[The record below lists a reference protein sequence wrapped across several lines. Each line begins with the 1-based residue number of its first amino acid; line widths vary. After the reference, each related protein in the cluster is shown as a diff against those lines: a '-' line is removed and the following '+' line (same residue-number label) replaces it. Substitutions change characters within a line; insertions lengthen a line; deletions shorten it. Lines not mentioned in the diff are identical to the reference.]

1 MPRKTKLI
9 LAGSLGVIAV
19 IALLIAV
26 EMLVRSAFQPGV
38 VSVVVK
44 NSDPTPITNVQV
56 FVGGKTLEL
65 GTIAPGAAASG
76 SAVPSADSDVAIRY
90 VDASG
95 AQQSVHVDTYV
106 TGGVRGRVDVEVRGG
121 SLVSSS
127 AELGL

>member
-9 LAGSLGVIAV
+9 LAGSLGVIA
-19 IALLIAV
+19 LLIAV
-26 EMLVRSAFQPGV
+26 GMLVRSALQPGV

-56 FVGGKTLEL
+56 LVGGQTLEL

-90 VDASG
+90 VDASV
-95 AQQSVHVDTYV
+95 AQQSVRVDTYV

-121 SLVSSS
+121 SLVGSS